1 MLCRT
6 GSGTGWCATARAS
19 GTGAPGNDR
28 VGRGAAMQDGVGG
41 QPARD
46 GHAKQST
53 DARRARRLSGH
64 GDRVR
69 GYPESAD
76 VAAHSAQG
84 RDHCQEA
91 EGWRRR
97 RRGDM
102 EAVGQGTPRRG
113 CRLRS
118 SGVRAVVAEPAHQ
131 CSLRHGDLLA
141 DSVTTQGS
149 PGMPIWPRRAV
160 GSAGLGRCSQEGGG
174 AGASDK
180 PSDYGCRQR
189 QTQPD
194 VPRHRYPSELR

>member
-6 GSGTGWCATARAS
+6 GSGTGWRATARAS

-28 VGRGAAMQDGVGG
+28 VGRGAAMPDSVGG

-53 DARRARRLSGH
+53 DARRARRLSSH

-76 VAAHSAQG
+76 VAAHSGQG

-97 RRGDM
+97 RRGDI

-131 CSLRHGDLLA
+131 CSLRHGNHPSWHHGHAAPRVESTTLRVEER
-141 DSVTTQGS
+141 SPWPPVTNQVTTV
-149 PGMPIWPRRAV
+149 PGDDRH
-160 GSAGLGRCSQEGGG
+160 STTCSDTAIRPTCGN
-174 AGASDK
+174 
-180 PSDYGCRQR
+180 P
-189 QTQPD
+189 T
-194 VPRHRYPSELR
+194 